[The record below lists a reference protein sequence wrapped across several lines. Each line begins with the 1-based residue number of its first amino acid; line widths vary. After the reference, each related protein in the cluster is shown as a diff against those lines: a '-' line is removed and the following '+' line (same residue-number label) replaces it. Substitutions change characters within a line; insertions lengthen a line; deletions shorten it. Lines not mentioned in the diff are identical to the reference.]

1 MTLAMN
7 KLKKIFFVLS
17 FLFLVLGF
25 GVSVWLYTVLHDMM
39 SIVMMGLLFV
49 AMLWFGYNVVNLLRD
64 KE

>member
-1 MTLAMN
+1 MN

-49 AMLWFGYNVVNLLRD
+49 AMLWFGCNVVNLLRD

>member
-1 MTLAMN
+1 MN

-25 GVSVWLYTVLHDMM
+25 GTSIWLYTVLKDVMSMM
-39 SIVMMGLLFV
+39 MMGLLFV
-49 AMLWFGYNVVNLLRD
+49 AMLWFGYNDVNLLKD

>member
-1 MTLAMN
+1 
-7 KLKKIFFVLS
+7 
-17 FLFLVLGF
+17 VLGF

>member
-1 MTLAMN
+1 MN

-25 GVSVWLYTVLHDMM
+25 GVSVWLYTVLQDMM

-49 AMLWFGYNVVNLLRD
+49 AMLWFGYNAVNLLRD

>member
-1 MTLAMN
+1 MN

-17 FLFLVLGF
+17 FLFLALGF
-25 GVSVWLYTVLHDMM
+25 GISVWLYTVLHDMM

>member
-1 MTLAMN
+1 MN

-25 GVSVWLYTVLHDMM
+25 GVSVWLYTVLYDMM

>member
-1 MTLAMN
+1 MN

-17 FLFLVLGF
+17 FLFLALGF
-25 GVSVWLYTVLHDMM
+25 GISVWLYTVLHDMM

-49 AMLWFGYNVVNLLRD
+49 AMLWFGYNAVNLLRD

>member
-1 MTLAMN
+1 MN

>member
-1 MTLAMN
+1 MN

-49 AMLWFGYNVVNLLRD
+49 AMLWFGYNAVNLLRD

>member
-1 MTLAMN
+1 MN
-7 KLKKIFFVLS
+7 KLKKIFFFLS

>member
-1 MTLAMN
+1 MN

-17 FLFLVLGF
+17 FLFLALGF

>member
-1 MTLAMN
+1 MN

-17 FLFLVLGF
+17 FLFLALGF
-25 GVSVWLYTVLHDMM
+25 GISVWLYTVLHDMM

-49 AMLWFGYNVVNLLRD
+49 AMLWFGYNVVNLLTD